1 MRLSDAEYAVA
12 LEAEEVRTA
21 LPAAALEVLTAA
33 AAAAREPRHERL
45 RTQLAALQAGEQL
58 AGNGLVAAR
67 KLLLQVGLPAVVLL
81 GGAGAGACLLAC
93 WLACCWPWYELAA
106 CVTAAAHSSCATAGL
121 RPWHCCAAGGAR
133 VPS

>member
-1 MRLSDAEYAVA
+1 MVRLSDAEYAVA

-45 RTQLAALQAGEQL
+45 RTQLAALQAGEHL

-81 GGAGAGACLLAC
+81 RGCRRRARCMPAGLLPCMLLAGVC
-93 WLACCWPWYELAA
+93 AR
-106 CVTAAAHSSCATAGL
+106 CVTAAAVTAHLG
-121 RPWHCCAAGGAR
+121 PWHCCAAGGAR
-133 VPS
+133 VPT